1 MHNNRLPAVPLLA
14 LALPGLVS
22 TAASAQTTAEREATA
37 ESAVHDAIE
46 GPAIIVTG
54 SRFGERL
61 AVDSPTPLDSI
72 SADELTSGG
81 ETELQSMLRIDV
93 PSFNTAR
100 PVAAGVAN
108 FLGSPT
114 LRGLS
119 TGQLLVLV
127 NGKRRHTNSD
137 LNVGNQVGRGD
148 VAYNFNAL
156 PIIAMKRVE
165 VLRDGASAQYGSDA
179 IAGII
184 NVILDD
190 SIGGDLYATSGITTR
205 GDGEKLT
212 VGAGY
217 GFALGDGGFIRLSG
231 QFQTQGTTDRSRPDT
246 RQQYFG
252 IGPDGQPV
260 LPSGNFGSGVG
271 LTPSNGSL
279 DPREATIDRDR
290 TFLFGQPQYDNYSL
304 ILNTGMPVGDDAEL
318 FALGG
323 YSNLNGT
330 NANFFRRAGQD
341 ETVRGIYP
349 DGFNPFQTT
358 RLIDYSAA
366 IGLRGTNL
374 AGFGWEIS
382 SVYGTS
388 RTDIGFINSN
398 NVSLG
403 LDSPTRFDRG
413 GTRLEQWTTNLDLV
427 RSFDVGLGSPVN
439 LAFGAEYRAENFRA
453 VAGEPSSYAFGG
465 VPILD
470 GPNAGKTAPAGAQ
483 PVPGSSPEEEVD
495 GGRNNIAVYAELEK
509 EWAGALLTSV
519 AARYE
524 DYSDFGSTTDF
535 RFAAR
540 LSITDSVNL
549 RGSVGTSF
557 RAPALPQQ
565 LFQRSEISF
574 AGGVPTA
581 TRIVSTTDRLAPL
594 IGASPLTP
602 EEATTISFGGTY
614 SRGRLSASLDL
625 YQIDLNDRIVLS
637 SQFSSAALTQL
648 LQTNG
653 FGQIRAVTFES
664 NGVDTTTR
672 GIDLTLRYVSSFFG
686 GNLTSTLA
694 ANFTDTGFDRIAGTP
709 EALAALGIT
718 TELFDRRSQ
727 VRLAEGVPQS
737 KVAID
742 FSWVKGPWQINLTN
756 TRYGEVSQADLLNQT
771 RAQVD
776 ALVEGFNVELVP
788 LANGNFDIIETFG
801 PKIITDISVAYDL
814 TRSLTL
820 RFGVDNIFNILPD
833 EQIATTVESQL
844 AGARGSDNTGIFPFS
859 YLSPFGVT
867 GAYVYGS
874 VGVRF

>member
-1 MHNNRLPAVPLLA
+1 MHSYRLPTVPVLA
-14 LALPGLVS
+14 LALFAPIATEAAAQNAAADRQ
-22 TAASAQTTAEREATA
+22 TAQAADETMP
-37 ESAVHDAIE
+37 ESGI
-46 GPAIIVTG
+46 IIVTG

-61 AVDSPTPLDSI
+61 AVDSPTPIDSI
-72 SADELTSGG
+72 SAAELASGG
-81 ETELQSMLRIDV
+81 ETELQNMLRVDV

-179 IAGII
+179 IAGIV

-190 SIGGDLYATSGITTR
+190 TLGGDIFATGGVTTQ
-205 GDGEKLT
+205 GDGEELT
-212 VGAGY
+212 IGAGY
-217 GFALGDGGFIRLSG
+217 GFALGDGGFVRLSG
-231 QFQTQGTTDRSRPDT
+231 QFHTQEATNRSRPDT

-252 IGPDGQPV
+252 IGPEGQPV
-260 LPSGNFGSGVG
+260 LPSANFGSGIG
-271 LTPSNGSL
+271 LTPSNGTL
-279 DPREATIDRDR
+279 DPREATIDRNN
-290 TFLFGQPQYDNYSL
+290 TSLFGQPQYDNYSL
-304 ILNTGMPVGDDAEL
+304 FVNAGLPVGDDMEL
-318 FALGG
+318 FAFGG

-341 ETVRGIYP
+341 ETIRGIYP
-349 DGFNPFQTT
+349 NGFNPFQTT

-366 IGLRGTNL
+366 VGLRGPDL

-388 RTDIGFINSN
+388 RTNIGFINSN

-427 RSFDVGLGSPVN
+427 RSFDIGSGSPLN
-439 LAFGAEYRAENFRA
+439 LAFGAEYREENFRA
-453 VAGEPSSYAFGG
+453 VAGELASYAFGG

-470 GPNAGKTAPAGAQ
+470 GPNAGKPAPAGAQ
-483 PVPGSSPEEEVD
+483 PVPGASPTEEVD

-509 EWAGALLTSV
+509 EWAGALLTSL

-540 LSITDSVNL
+540 LSVTDSVNL

-581 TRIVSTTDRLAPL
+581 TRIVSTNDPLAPL
-594 IGASPLTP
+594 IGASPLKP

-614 SRGRLSASLDL
+614 SNGGLSASIDV

-637 SQFSSAALTQL
+637 SQFSSTALTQL
-648 LQTNG
+648 LQANG

-664 NGVDTTTR
+664 NSVDTTTR
-672 GIDLTLRYVSSFFG
+672 GVDLTLRYVSKFLG

-694 ANFTDTGFDRIAGTP
+694 ANFTDTDFDRIAGTP
-709 EALAALGIT
+709 EALADLGIT

-727 VRLAEGVPQS
+727 VRLAQGIPQS
-737 KVAID
+737 KITLD
-742 FSWVKGPWQINLTN
+742 FSWNSGPWQINLTN
-756 TRYGEVSQADLLNQT
+756 TRYGQVSQADLLNQT
-771 RAQVD
+771 RTQVD
-776 ALVEGFNVELVP
+776 ALIEGFDVELVP

-801 PKIITDISVAYDL
+801 AKIITDISVAYDL
-814 TRSLTL
+814 TQSMTL
-820 RFGVDNIFNILPD
+820 RVGVDNVFDILPD
-833 EQIATTVESQL
+833 EQVATTAKSQL

-859 YLSPFGVT
+859 YLSPFGVS
-867 GAYVYGS
+867 GAYLYAS

>member
-1 MHNNRLPAVPLLA
+1 
-14 LALPGLVS
+14 
-22 TAASAQTTAEREATA
+22 
-37 ESAVHDAIE
+37 
-46 GPAIIVTG
+46 
-54 SRFGERL
+54 
-61 AVDSPTPLDSI
+61 
-72 SADELTSGG
+72 
-81 ETELQSMLRIDV
+81 
-93 PSFNTAR
+93 
-100 PVAAGVAN
+100 
-108 FLGSPT
+108 
-114 LRGLS
+114 
-119 TGQLLVLV
+119 
-127 NGKRRHTNSD
+127 
-137 LNVGNQVGRGD
+137 
-148 VAYNFNAL
+148 
-156 PIIAMKRVE
+156 
-165 VLRDGASAQYGSDA
+165 
-179 IAGII
+179 
-184 NVILDD
+184 
-190 SIGGDLYATSGITTR
+190 
-205 GDGEKLT
+205 
-212 VGAGY
+212 
-217 GFALGDGGFIRLSG
+217 
-231 QFQTQGTTDRSRPDT
+231 
-246 RQQYFG
+246 
-252 IGPDGQPV
+252 
-260 LPSGNFGSGVG
+260 
-271 LTPSNGSL
+271 
-279 DPREATIDRDR
+279 
-290 TFLFGQPQYDNYSL
+290 
-304 ILNTGMPVGDDAEL
+304 
-318 FALGG
+318 
-323 YSNLNGT
+323 
-330 NANFFRRAGQD
+330 
-341 ETVRGIYP
+341 
-349 DGFNPFQTT
+349 
-358 RLIDYSAA
+358 
-366 IGLRGTNL
+366 
-374 AGFGWEIS
+374 
-382 SVYGTS
+382 
-388 RTDIGFINSN
+388 
-398 NVSLG
+398 
-403 LDSPTRFDRG
+403 
-413 GTRLEQWTTNLDLV
+413 
-427 RSFDVGLGSPVN
+427 
-439 LAFGAEYRAENFRA
+439 
-453 VAGEPSSYAFGG
+453 
-465 VPILD
+465 
-470 GPNAGKTAPAGAQ
+470 
-483 PVPGSSPEEEVD
+483 
-495 GGRNNIAVYAELEK
+495 
-509 EWAGALLTSV
+509 V

-672 GIDLTLRYVSSFFG
+672 GIDLTLRYVSSFSG

-694 ANFTDTGFDRIAGTP
+694 ANLTDTGFDRLAGTP

-776 ALVEGFNVELVP
+776 ALVEGFDVELVP

-820 RFGVDNIFNILPD
+820 RFGVDNIFDILPD